1 MKFLKTLFILIIL
14 SACQANITEEGFTE
28 IGIEPYRMASDSI
41 ESSSLSPG
49 AVSYTHL
56 TLPTKRIV

>member
-41 ESSSLSPG
+41 ESS
-49 AVSYTHL
+49 
-56 TLPTKRIV
+56 